1 MKTAALLVV
10 SCAAVLAAA
19 TPDFSGARRFER
31 GIGAAPPAGFAL
43 RIVQAGATLQCNAHW
58 DAKDGRYGLTLL
70 GVVTPELRLSTTGA
84 EDLNQVGP
92 FVLHSRSRWEG
103 EKLITEWNSSSFQGQ
118 SFRGSWTRRLSADGK
133 QMILEIAAT
142 SGTGTYSHAQLV
154 FRRE

>member
-1 MKTAALLVV
+1 MGQLMRSDALLL
-10 SCAAVLAAA
+10 AGLAAA
-19 TPDFSGARRFER
+19 SPPPPPISVERGASSAGARRR
-31 GIGAAPPAGFAL
+31 GEVGEKRQG
-43 RIVQAGATLQCNAHW
+43 V
-58 DAKDGRYGLTLL
+58 TLL
-70 GVVTPELRLSTTGA
+70 GIVTPELRLSTTGA

-118 SFRGSWTRRLSADGK
+118 SFRGSWTRRLSADGR